1 MEPNDTIPIVSCI
14 GAWRVVTPDGH
25 HDVPTLLDHGEWRAQ
40 CPTGRWYGS
49 SDPRLAV
56 MAVALKMRWPVSAIL
71 SPLDKA
77 RGEATVNTEL
87 AGGVQG
93 A

>member
-25 HDVPTLLDHGEWRAQ
+25 HDVPTLLDHGEWRAK

-56 MAVALKMRWPVSAIL
+56 MAVAIKMRWAVCAIL
-71 SPLDKA
+71 SPLDKV
-77 RGEATVNTEL
+77 RRSET
-87 AGGVQG
+87 GGDE
-93 A
+93 